1 MGKTPIEPASEIL
14 GYQLEKRIGSGGF
27 GEVWAAEAPGG
38 LKKAIKIVY
47 GFHDEK
53 RAQAEIKALDRVKSL
68 RHPFLL
74 SLERIE
80 IFEDQLIVVTELAD
94 GSMADIFNHH
104 VQNGEVGIPRDEL
117 LRYVSNAAA
126 ALDFLATEKS
136 LQHLDVKPENML
148 IVSGHVKVGDFGL
161 MKDLNLATQSLMQGM
176 TPAYAPPELF
186 DGQPATTSDQYSL
199 AVLYTEML
207 TGVRPFPGTTPAQLA
222 AQHMHGKPNLRP
234 LPKGDQPAVAR
245 ALSKDPSTRHT
256 SCVAFVEDLKKQR
269 RIVRKAL
276 RRSQTTSREALD
288 TGSETCLHGD
298 GPGTHDVT
306 EMFNNG
312 FVPKSEQIAL
322 QSPPSCGPEQST
334 LSPTLI
340 ITVGDTANRVGQKI
354 KAKLLARAGNEDEIP
369 AIQSVYIDSDTGA
382 LGELESMRT
391 NPVSPLETVSVPLR
405 RSEDYRNDTKNHLSW
420 LSRRWIYNI
429 PRTQQTEGLRPL
441 GRLVF
446 ADHFNSIC
454 DSLERSIEALT
465 KVENLA
471 TTCESLKMMPGEPAE
486 PQVYI
491 ITSISGG
498 IGSGMTL
505 DLAYALKL
513 LLAEKGLRDD
523 NINGI
528 LLHSCYSRQRDPGLA
543 AANAFAFLTEF
554 RHFNEYGY
562 PGDENLGI
570 PEFEEE
576 QPFSNT
582 YFVELG
588 DDLCQSDYDK
598 KLSEVA
604 EYVSLTSASKCS
616 SFFQSCR
623 ANDFEREHFALRS
636 FGLSV
641 NGAGGEY
648 LVTAMLERLGQKLVN
663 RWINSSPDVDMLNTN
678 VSDLVSKFDLNRASM
693 VGKIEAEAE
702 RLTRTSRQELVR
714 EISAIAKREKINPA
728 EALVNHLDSV
738 FGVPTKRRDASH
750 VVQPDLAAALDQ
762 FVTED
767 SIAGELQ
774 LANKIMGLVDSRGIC
789 ISSVNQIAD
798 SIVTHLEGI
807 ADEVR
812 ATLEENETH
821 TASIIHNL
829 LLTASGASE
838 ATQFAVAQLSEKLTS
853 LRHRE
858 FVIRYSLE
866 YLRVV
871 RNSIDPVRARMS
883 QFKSNLEMVRS
894 SLTRGRSF
902 DFDLDVETEEFDL
915 ERMMV
920 GKIES
925 SINELASK
933 TELQVFHTMVE
944 EAGSFSAALANQTF
958 WRHHLPEQ
966 IRTAAHGVL
975 RNAFDSLSIDDVIR
989 EGGVLPEQLVK
1000 WLNEQVAEARPR
1012 VGDCGGEM
1020 RLLMGYPT
1028 YSENPELSRVINAH
1042 LNLESCSMQ
1051 GTYGNLVICFEAE
1064 DISFAGVA
1072 FRLLAQRPDAVELVK
1087 RIRTRDDVQWTTLD
1101 DLF

>member
-288 TGSETCLHGD
+288 TSSETCLHGD

-369 AIQSVYIDSDTGA
+369 AIQSVYIDSDTGS

-429 PRTQQTEGLRPL
+429 PRTEQTEGLRPL
-441 GRLVF
+441 G
-446 ADHFNSIC
+446 
-454 DSLERSIEALT
+454 
-465 KVENLA
+465 
-471 TTCESLKMMPGEPAE
+471 
-486 PQVYI
+486 
-491 ITSISGG
+491 
-498 IGSGMTL
+498 
-505 DLAYALKL
+505 
-513 LLAEKGLRDD
+513 
-523 NINGI
+523 
-528 LLHSCYSRQRDPGLA
+528 
-543 AANAFAFLTEF
+543 
-554 RHFNEYGY
+554 
-562 PGDENLGI
+562 
-570 PEFEEE
+570 
-576 QPFSNT
+576 
-582 YFVELG
+582 
-588 DDLCQSDYDK
+588 
-598 KLSEVA
+598 
-604 EYVSLTSASKCS
+604 
-616 SFFQSCR
+616 
-623 ANDFEREHFALRS
+623 
-636 FGLSV
+636 
-641 NGAGGEY
+641 
-648 LVTAMLERLGQKLVN
+648 
-663 RWINSSPDVDMLNTN
+663 
-678 VSDLVSKFDLNRASM
+678 
-693 VGKIEAEAE
+693 
-702 RLTRTSRQELVR
+702 
-714 EISAIAKREKINPA
+714 
-728 EALVNHLDSV
+728 
-738 FGVPTKRRDASH
+738 
-750 VVQPDLAAALDQ
+750 
-762 FVTED
+762 
-767 SIAGELQ
+767 
-774 LANKIMGLVDSRGIC
+774 
-789 ISSVNQIAD
+789 
-798 SIVTHLEGI
+798 
-807 ADEVR
+807 
-812 ATLEENETH
+812 
-821 TASIIHNL
+821 
-829 LLTASGASE
+829 
-838 ATQFAVAQLSEKLTS
+838 
-853 LRHRE
+853 
-858 FVIRYSLE
+858 
-866 YLRVV
+866 
-871 RNSIDPVRARMS
+871 
-883 QFKSNLEMVRS
+883 
-894 SLTRGRSF
+894 
-902 DFDLDVETEEFDL
+902 
-915 ERMMV
+915 
-920 GKIES
+920 
-925 SINELASK
+925 
-933 TELQVFHTMVE
+933 
-944 EAGSFSAALANQTF
+944 
-958 WRHHLPEQ
+958 
-966 IRTAAHGVL
+966 
-975 RNAFDSLSIDDVIR
+975 
-989 EGGVLPEQLVK
+989 
-1000 WLNEQVAEARPR
+1000 
-1012 VGDCGGEM
+1012 
-1020 RLLMGYPT
+1020 
-1028 YSENPELSRVINAH
+1028 
-1042 LNLESCSMQ
+1042 
-1051 GTYGNLVICFEAE
+1051 
-1064 DISFAGVA
+1064 
-1072 FRLLAQRPDAVELVK
+1072 
-1087 RIRTRDDVQWTTLD
+1087 
-1101 DLF
+1101 